1 LHRLP
6 QGFVLN
12 RDKAAQEADPDSEEE
27 MTLEE
32 KIEEERAAL
41 SYDNLTPVTFESFMK
56 WKADRAARKQA
67 ELEAKIAAEE
77 AKGKKD
83 KSQMAFMSGRA
94 LFQFNPDLFEDAE
107 DAGADDIVF
116 EDEEEE
122 SKNAGAAAAR
132 GNDSDEEEKK
142 EDSDDD
148 AQGNND
154 RNG

>member
-1 LHRLP
+1 
-6 QGFVLN
+6 
-12 RDKAAQEADPDSEEE
+12 

-107 DAGADDIVF
+107 DAGAEDIVF
-116 EDEEEE
+116 EDDEEE
-122 SKNAGAAAAR
+122 SK
-132 GNDSDEEEKK
+132 DEILNLEESR
-142 EDSDDD
+142 E
-148 AQGNND
+148 
-154 RNG
+154 